1 MKRVSTLILTA
12 MVILAHQSG
21 TFAQTAVDVMT
32 KSLAAMG
39 NAKSMTYHFYAQERM
54 MDGKYSKS
62 DVEFKVD
69 VNPTVRIYAN
79 AHLPQSAQ
87 LIFEPAK
94 SPKVSVKKGL
104 KLSLSPTSSLLMKG
118 VHNPVT
124 RAGFGQIK
132 KILEMSMAQRKGQNY
147 ADFVKLIGIVNYDG
161 RECYKIEINDPD
173 FKIIPYTVSPKE
185 SSVWDI
191 GNARAISEYK
201 IKELNDIGDEV
212 KPGQVLKIPSS
223 YAKKTT
229 LYIDKATYLPI
240 YHKMEDEK
248 GIYEIYEFKDLKL
261 GVALGDSDFQF
272 Q

>member
-1 MKRVSTLILTA
+1 MKRITTIILTA
-12 MVILAHQSG
+12 TVLLVSQAG
-21 TFAQTAVDVMT
+21 LFAQNAVDIMT
-32 KSLAAMG
+32 KSLTAMG
-39 NAKSMTYHFYAQERM
+39 NAKTMTYHFFAQERM
-54 MDGKYSKS
+54 NDGKYSKS
-62 DVEFKVD
+62 DVEFKVIAS
-69 VNPTVRIYAN
+69 PVRIYAN

-87 LIFEPAK
+87 LIYEPAK

-104 KLSLSPTSSLLMKG
+104 KLSLSPTSGLLMKG

-132 KILEMSMAQRKGQNY
+132 KILEMSIAQRKGQNY
-147 ADFVKLIGIVNYDG
+147 ADFVKLVGIVNYDG
-161 RECYKIEINDPD
+161 KDCYKIELTDPD
-173 FKIIPYTVSPKE
+173 YKIVDYTVGKE
-185 SSVWDI
+185 STVWDI

-201 IKELNDIGDEV
+201 IKELNNINDEV
-212 KPGQVLKIPSS
+212 TAGQKLKIPSS

-229 LYIDKATYLPI
+229 LYIDKNTYLPI

-261 GVALGDSDFQF
+261 GVALADVDFTF

>member
-1 MKRVSTLILTA
+1 MKKLSSFLLSA
-12 MVILAHQSG
+12 LLMVAGHTG
-21 TFAQTAVDVMT
+21 FAESAVEIMK
-32 KSLAAMG
+32 KSLDAMG
-39 NAKSMTYHFYAQERM
+39 SVKSMTYHFYAQERM
-54 MDGKYSKS
+54 DDGKYSKS
-62 DVEFKVD
+62 DVEFKVQAA
-69 VNPTVRIYAN
+69 PTVRIYAN

-87 LIFEPAK
+87 LVFEPAK

-104 KLSLSPTSSLLMKG
+104 KLSLAPTNSLLMKG

-132 KILEMSMAQRKGQNY
+132 KILEMSMDQRKGQNY
-147 ADFVKLIGIVNYDG
+147 ADFLKLIGIVNYDG
-161 RECYKIEINDPD
+161 KDCYKIELTDPD
-173 FKIIPYTVSPKE
+173 FKIIPYAVTANQNT
-185 SSVWDI
+185 VWDI

-201 IKELNDIGDEV
+201 IKELNGISDDV
-212 KPGQVLKIPSS
+212 KPGQQLKVPSS

-229 LYIDKATYLPI
+229 LYIDKSSYLPV

-261 GVALGDSDFQF
+261 GVALGDVDFQF

>member
-1 MKRVSTLILTA
+1 MKRATTFILTA
-12 MVILAHQSG
+12 TLLLASQTG
-21 TFAQTAVDVMT
+21 IFAQTAVDIMT

-39 NAKSMTYHFYAQERM
+39 NAKSMTYHFFAQERM
-54 MDGKYSKS
+54 NDGKYSKS

-69 VNPTVRIYAN
+69 ANPTRIFAN

-104 KLSLSPTSSLLMKG
+104 KLSLAPTSSLLMKG

-132 KILEMSMAQRKGQNY
+132 KILETSMAQRKGENY

-161 RECYKIEINDPD
+161 KDCYKIEINDPD
-173 FKIIPYTVSPKE
+173 YKIIQHTVGAKE
-185 SSVWDI
+185 TSVWDI
-191 GNARAISEYK
+191 GNAHAISEYK
-201 IKELNDIGDEV
+201 IKELNDIGDDV

-261 GVALGDSDFQF
+261 GVALGDNDFSF